1 MCNIYPYVRLAM
13 HDVIDKKW
21 IVSRSIWDYEIIY
34 IADVTMAGCV
44 GNDIYGE
51 QFIRFFTDENFDV
64 SYIKKSALSS
74 TGYSL
79 VTVETCGQNRI
90 CLVSGANMDYT
101 AQDVFGLEKL
111 LASNDVIVTQGE
123 MRFEVVRALAGLCV
137 KYGKKFI
144 FNPAPAR
151 ELPDEVLQAVYVL
164 TPNETELGII
174 VGRKLTS
181 RDDFVSAA
189 KQLVARGVKNVVVT
203 LGASGSLLV
212 NDKETLYVSAYK
224 VNAVDTVG
232 AGDSFTGSLAAL
244 VDAGERL
251 FEAVRKSAAVGALAV
266 QKEGAIP
273 SMPYLKD
280 VEKFLADNRQN

>member
-1 MCNIYPYVRLAM
+1 
-13 HDVIDKKW
+13 
-21 IVSRSIWDYEIIY
+21 
-34 IADVTMAGCV
+34 
-44 GNDIYGE
+44 
-51 QFIRFFTDENFDV
+51 
-64 SYIKKSALSS
+64 
-74 TGYSL
+74 
-79 VTVETCGQNRI
+79 
-90 CLVSGANMDYT
+90 MDYT

-151 ELPDEVLQAVYVL
+151 ELPDEILQAVYVL

-181 RDDFVSAA
+181 RDDFVSAT

-212 NDKETLYVSAYK
+212 NDKETLYVGAYK

-232 AGDSFTGSLAAL
+232 AGDSFTGSLAAF

-251 FEAVRKSAAVGALAV
+251 SEAVRKSAAVGALAV

-280 VEKFLADNRQN
+280 IEKFLADNRQN